1 MTDQVHSAQAPPT
14 ALSIEPPETWWR
26 GLFSFLRNS
35 KKREATVQQ
44 APLTR
49 EADTTLLALDA
60 PGGCQG
66 AVTPRHCAWTDDRSG
81 VRIFCLMTPEPK
93 SQWCLGH
100 RP

>member
-49 EADTTLLALDA
+49 
-60 PGGCQG
+60 
-66 AVTPRHCAWTDDRSG
+66 
-81 VRIFCLMTPEPK
+81 
-93 SQWCLGH
+93 
-100 RP
+100 